1 MSDSGNTDGQ
11 PDSANEQVD
20 AFSQMLTSDQ
30 NQYRTRREL
39 RNQPLAPGQKP
50 PRRKWPWVLG
60 VVALL
65 LAGAGAVGTWF
76 VMENWDRIE
85 KFMGWEESN
94 DYEGNGEGEV
104 VVAINNGDLGSDI
117 AINLHE
123 NGVTKS
129 YQAFYGLLVELENE
143 SGKPVIFYP
152 GTYKL
157 SAKMSAQSALDALQN
172 LDNKLVQSVL
182 IPEGKV
188 LNQTLELLAAG
199 TGIPVADFEKAI
211 ADPTKYGITAAAKNV
226 DGYLFPARY
235 NFDPGLSA
243 EQIIQIMVDRT
254 FQSLDAKGVAVED
267 RHKVMTMA
275 ALIQREAGR
284 NTEDFYKVSRVFTN
298 RLEQNWLLQSD
309 ATVAY
314 GTGKLHTV
322 WTTDADRADT
332 NNPYNTYVHKGLPV
346 GPIGAAG
353 DLAIDAA
360 LNPTAGDWMY
370 FVPINLRTGETV
382 FSRTMDEHN
391 RAVAQLRSWCRA
403 SAENS
408 AYCA

>member
-1 MSDSGNTDGQ
+1 MSGLEPTTGQ
-11 PDSANEQVD
+11 PDGANRQVD
-20 AFSQMLTSDQ
+20 AFAQMLSSDQ
-30 NQYRTRREL
+30 NQHRTRREL
-39 RNQPLAPGQKP
+39 RNQPLPPGQKKR
-50 PRRKWPWVLG
+50 RRKWPWVLG
-60 VVALL
+60 VIALL
-65 LAGAGAVGTWF
+65 LAAGGAVGTWF
-76 VMENWDRIE
+76 VKENWDRIE

-94 DYEGNGEGEV
+94 DYEGDGVGEV

-117 AINLHE
+117 AINLFE

-143 SGKPVIFYP
+143 NGSPVIFYP

-157 SAKMSAQSALDALQN
+157 SQQMSAQSALDALQN
-172 LDNKLVQSVL
+172 MDNKLVQSVL

-188 LNQTLELLAAG
+188 LIQTLELLVAG
-199 TGIPVADFEKAI
+199 TGIPLEAFQAAI
-211 ADPTKYGITAAAKNV
+211 KDPTKYGITKTANNI

-243 EQIIQIMVDRT
+243 EQIIKIMVDRT
-254 FQSLDAKGVAVED
+254 FQSLDSKGVAVED

-284 NTEDFYKVSRVFTN
+284 NQEDFYKVSRVFTN

-332 NNPYNTYVHKGLPV
+332 KNPYNTYVHKGLPV

-360 LNPTAGDWMY
+360 LNPVAGDWMF
-370 FVPINLRTGETV
+370 FVPIDLRTGETV
-382 FSRTMDEHN
+382 FSKTVSEHN
-391 RAVAQLRSWCRA
+391 KAVDRLRAWCRA
-403 SAENS
+403 SAENR